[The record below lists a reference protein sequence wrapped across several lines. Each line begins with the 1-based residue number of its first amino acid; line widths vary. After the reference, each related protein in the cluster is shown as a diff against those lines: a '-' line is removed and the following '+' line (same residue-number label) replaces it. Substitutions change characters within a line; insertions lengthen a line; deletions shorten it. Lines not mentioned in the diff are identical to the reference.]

1 MSTLK
6 LMTPP
11 SRETATLPN
20 FVGRKLSANRF
31 FASSRSSA
39 LRILPNSVIGKASM
53 NTTWR
58 GSLKLATLPR
68 QWPST
73 SSASITAPSLR
84 WT

>member
-1 MSTLK
+1 MSFA
-6 LMTPP
+6 
-11 SRETATLPN
+11 R
-20 FVGRKLSANRF
+20 VQANRF

-39 LRILPNSVIGKASM
+39 LRILPDLVIGKASM

-73 SSASITAPSLR
+73 SSASIAAPSRR